1 MRRLKDDNSG
11 LSLIEVL
18 VAMIILAIVVTPF
31 LHSFFTTAN
40 ANAKAK
46 KIHKATTVAQS
57 VMEGIKAESVEGIAK
72 QFNYPGA
79 NWRITSTS
87 AINGGANLSG
97 HVAELSYDATSNS
110 YSVVKK
116 YEDVPAG
123 VADKKSLVTSSAYS
137 EDGGTNVEFLPNASG
152 VYYYAIDTLKEDK
165 STYDV
170 LVKLD
175 TTSSEATTYNNQ
187 ALVQLPILDEEKDA
201 ICIEKLSY
209 LQNAMSTCGVADA
222 TGLKRKIT
230 ISVDCTH
237 LGGGGGDR
245 TRVKV
250 TYYYANIS
258 DSSKNF
264 TKEVTCYDSTE
275 SSEELRSIYL
285 YYTPIYPVMPERDQ
299 IEYIND
305 NNIPV
310 NLYVLK
316 QKNDSTTSGL
326 LVTSTALEEG
336 YKMQLLLK
344 SSAVTQ
350 WADCDTTLYTN
361 LNQDMANNNANIPS
375 VSRQYQVT
383 FNGNSINIDSNGL
396 TSSSNGTRVF
406 DMTVS
411 IYEGGARTENFPA
424 SKLLTTIDSNK
435 LN

>member
-40 ANAKAK
+40 ANTKAK

-57 VMEGIKAESVEGIAK
+57 VLEGIKAESVESIAK

-175 TTSSEATTYNNQ
+175 TTSSEATNYNNQ

-209 LQNAMSTCGVADA
+209 LQNAMTTCGADI
-222 TGLKRKIT
+222 TGLRRKIT
-230 ISVDCTH
+230 ISVDYTH
-237 LGGGGGDR
+237 LGGVGGDR

-275 SSEELRSIYL
+275 SGEELRSIYL
-285 YYTPIYPVMPERDQ
+285 YYTPLYPAMRERDQ
-299 IEYIND
+299 IEYINN

-316 QKNDSTTSGL
+316 QKNDSFTSGL
-326 LVTSTALEEG
+326 KVTDTALEVG
-336 YKMQLLLK
+336 YKMQLLLQ
-344 SSAVTQ
+344 SNTVTQ

-361 LNQDMANNNANIPS
+361 LNQNIADNNTNIPTAS
-375 VSRQYQVT
+375 SQYKIT
-383 FNGNSINIDSNGL
+383 FNGTEDIDIGSNEL
-396 TSSSNGTRVF
+396 TSSSIGTRVF

-411 IYEGGARTENFPA
+411 VYEGGARTENFPA
-424 SKLLTTIDSNK
+424 SKLLTTVDSNK